1 MCGQGLQHSLAS
13 RTKHMAASLTLASE
27 DPRLSPF
34 TMWLIFT
41 ALTLTVCLPCCRLST
56 SHHAEAKIP
65 SRYPASA
72 CGRVLFSLHW
82 PSSEHQPQCHSLQKA
97 QPGYFSV
104 TNHSTEPVLYSFT
117 CYFLCLLIVLIV
129 LKPESSFHNV
139 HGVLKARILK
149 QFAIPFSS
157 GPYFVRLS
165 TMTCPSWVALHH
177 MVHSFT
183 ELDKAEVHVIRLVSF
198 L

>member
-13 RTKHMAASLTLASE
+13 LTKHMAASLTLASE

-72 CGRVLFSLHW
+72 CGRVPFSLHW

-97 QPGYFSV
+97 QPGCFSV
-104 TNHSTEPVLYSFT
+104 TNHSTEPILHSFT

-149 QFAIPFSS
+149 WFAIPFSS
-157 GPYFVRLS
+157 GPHFVR
-165 TMTCPSWVALHH
+165 TFHHDPSILGGLTWHG
-177 MVHSFT
+177 S
-183 ELDKAEVHVIRLVSF
+183 
-198 L
+198 